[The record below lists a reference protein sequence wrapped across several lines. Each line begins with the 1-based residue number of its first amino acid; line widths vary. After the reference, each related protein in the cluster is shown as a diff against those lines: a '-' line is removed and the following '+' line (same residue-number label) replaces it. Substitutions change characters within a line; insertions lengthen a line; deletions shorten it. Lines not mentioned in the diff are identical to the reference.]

1 MEEPAMGRPRFIH
14 NANLEE
20 RLALE
25 AQFLKEQAEALPP
38 GRDREMLLRRARQTE
53 TASHITEWLSSP
65 GLTSPK

>member
-1 MEEPAMGRPRFIH
+1 MRRSRFIH

-25 AQFLKEQAEALPP
+25 AQSLKEQAEALPP

>member
-1 MEEPAMGRPRFIH
+1 MRRSRFIP

-25 AQFLKEQAEALPP
+25 AQVLKEQAEALPP